1 MTQQPLSNS
10 ILSSSFAGKL
20 CACIL
25 GILLTACSTGP
36 VTDQPEF
43 VTRAPEISPVSHES
57 DIQILLGRAAQ
68 EVSPQKEAL
77 QLQAAQLLRSIE
89 RDNDALL
96 LLETLETDFLPL
108 DLAIDILVLH
118 AQLYADYDQPLLALQ
133 LLVNRRMEQLPQLPD
148 FRQMT
153 IRLLRADLYEITGNR
168 LKSAQDRIQ
177 VDQLLQLDM
186 VPINHELIW
195 KNLTA
200 LEPDELMAL
209 AEQERRFEFQGW
221 YELAVIGKAFQ
232 HNLDR
237 QLVEL
242 ARWRS
247 SWIRHPA
254 AVSMPQAMQLV
265 ETMAEER
272 PDTIALLLPLNTQSG
287 RVIRDGF
294 MSAYYDVMEIGGKV
308 PTLRF
313 YNTDESNNILDQYFQ
328 AVNEGAEM
336 VIGPLLKEHITQLHN
351 QRSLPVPTLALNNLE
366 GSSPLS
372 NSLYQFALSPEN
384 ESVQIAEKAWQDGH
398 RYAAVLSPEQ
408 TTDDFYQ
415 RKRDSFINHWL
426 TLGGHIVAHEEFR
439 DNYTTVLEAL
449 LDINDSDTRKNR
461 IGDLIREELAFTQ
474 RRRQDIDMIFL
485 VSDPGPAR
493 QIKPTLAYLYAGDI
507 PVYATQDIY
516 SGLPRPQVDYDL
528 NGIIFGD
535 SPWVLNFNDELKE
548 KATTLFPQNSSLTLR
563 LQAFGIDAF
572 RLYPRLKQLETVP
585 DSQIYGATGLL
596 KLGENHN
603 IIRELSWAQVS
614 EGLAQIQLQA
624 Q

>member
-1 MTQQPLSNS
+1 MTKQLSSNS
-10 ILSSSFAGKL
+10 IFHTPFAGKL

-25 GILLTACSTGP
+25 GFLLTACATGP
-36 VTDQPEF
+36 VTEQTEPVVRTTESTQDGN
-43 VTRAPEISPVSHES
+43 EITLQ
-57 DIQILLGRAAQ
+57 DLLAQ
-68 EVSPQKEAL
+68 ASASSSPQKERL
-77 QLQAAQLLRSIE
+77 LLQAAQLLKRIE

-96 LLETLETDFLPL
+96 MLETLETDALPL
-108 DLAIDILVLH
+108 ALAIDILVLR
-118 AQLYADYDQPLLALQ
+118 AQLYSEYDQPLLALQ
-133 LLVNRRMEQLPQLPD
+133 LLTNNRFEQLPQLPD
-148 FRQMT
+148 FRQLT
-153 IRLLRADLYEITGNR
+153 IRLLRAELHEVTGN
-168 LKSAQDRIQ
+168 LLESAQDRIQ
-177 VDQLLQLDM
+177 ADQLLPINR
-186 VPINHELIW
+186 VPLNHELIW
-195 KNLTA
+195 NTLTS
-200 LEPDELMAL
+200 LESEELIVL
-209 AEQERRFEFQGW
+209 ATQERRFEFQGW

-232 HNLDR
+232 YNLDR

-242 ARWRS
+242 TRWRS

-272 PDTIALLLPLNTQSG
+272 PDNIALLLPLNTQSG

-294 MSAYYDVMEIGGKV
+294 MSAYYDVMQIGGKV
-308 PTLRF
+308 PTIKV
-313 YNTDESNNILDQYFQ
+313 YNTDESINILDQYNQ
-328 AVNEGAEM
+328 AVNDGAEM

-351 QRSLPVPTLALNNLE
+351 QRTLPVPTLALNNLE

-384 ESVQIAEKAWQDGH
+384 ESVQVAEKAWQDGH
-398 RYAAVLSPEQ
+398 RYAAVLSPAQ

-415 RKRDSFINHWL
+415 RKRDSFISHWL
-426 TLGGHIVAHEEFR
+426 TLGGHIVAREEFR

-449 LDINDSDTRKNR
+449 LDINDSETRKNR
-461 IGDLIREELAFTQ
+461 IGELIREELAFTQ

-485 VSDPGPAR
+485 VADPGPAR
-493 QIKPTLAYLYAGDI
+493 QINPTLAYLYAGDI

-516 SGLPRPQVDYDL
+516 SGIPRPQVDFDL

-548 KATTLFPQNSSLTLR
+548 KATSLFPQNTSLTLR

-572 RLYPRLKQLETVP
+572 RIYPRLKQLESAP

-596 KLGENHN
+596 KLGDNHN
-603 IIRELSWAQVS
+603 IIRELSWARIS
-614 EGLAQIQLQA
+614 EGLAQTEA
-624 Q
+624 KE